1 MQFFFLVK
9 AELRREIRKIRL
21 SLKEKKILSSYIVFS
36 ISIGIFTTVLHTFLF
51 RLTDNNNNLLIR
63 NNSLMIGEILLIT
76 FRLWAVFNFF
86 KVFYTNYIVKWFESP
101 DLDLLFCAPVKSNEL
116 FLSKY
121 IKILIKH
128 IIILMIMFVITTPV
142 FLYLKTKWNVVI
154 LLFTTLLLFIE
165 SIYLFSIMTFLNIE
179 FNYKKY
185 RILILGLSIL
195 SYLLILKHNSIPL
208 FDYIYRNI
216 PSSILVNVVLQL
228 IQEPI
233 QSFNISIEI
242 TKLLSITLMLISLI
256 YLFKRNYYESVF
268 NSFKNSEQKR
278 RKYISSNILPSAYYQ
293 TSSFILTIKDM
304 VIYLRENLSE
314 FLIYLLLNYGA
325 ILFLFQ
331 AYNISKNFFS
341 ITNEYNS
348 LLFFISPFILII
360 ILTMNTTSIESYNNE
375 LGNIWITKASPYKIN
390 KIVIEKFIYNFLI
403 TIILNIPIYF
413 SVILLIKT
421 LFSKIIMVALIMEIV
436 LIHNVIGI
444 LISATHSSITVKN
457 KKLPLISYFTQ
468 FITMIIISS
477 SSIMLV
483 NFKLFQ
489 LYAINIILIS
499 LLITKYDKPLIY
511 YLIDIT
517 STIYV
522 ISIIAFLSLNIVFL
536 GSLMIRLLILRD
548 FYLDFSITMASIVA
562 IFLKTSVITR
572 VCLKL
577 TEKAFIE
584 NENLI

>member
-195 SYLLILKHNSIPL
+195 SYLLILKHNSIP
-208 FDYIYRNI
+208 FIDYIYRNI